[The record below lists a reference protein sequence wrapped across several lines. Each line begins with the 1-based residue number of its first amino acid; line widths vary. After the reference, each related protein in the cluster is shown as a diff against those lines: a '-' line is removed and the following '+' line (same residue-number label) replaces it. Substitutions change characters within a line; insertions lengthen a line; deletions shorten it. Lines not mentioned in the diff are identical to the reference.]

1 MNSDNI
7 WNVFDSIKDSYN
19 TEEKKT
25 KEPIQMNNCK
35 YCNSN
40 RLIVQDGAYYCSDCG
55 SLLHKLLNL
64 EPEYRY
70 YGDSDNKLSNPE
82 RVGMPT
88 NNLLPK
94 SSLGSLISKSSD
106 NYNFHKMIKY
116 NSWNAMPY
124 KERSRWKV
132 FVFIA
137 NKCKKAG
144 IPSCIIEDAKL
155 YYKTISE
162 TTISRG
168 SNRSG
173 VIAACVYE
181 ACKTSKVPR
190 SSKEI
195 ADIFNINL
203 QDMTKGC
210 KRFKETWR
218 LSNQNIFNIQSSNPL
233 DYIERFCS
241 KLNIT
246 NDIKWIAEFIAVKAI
261 TSSSNLV
268 HDNTAPSIAAG
279 SIYLICSL
287 LNNGITKKLV
297 SQACRISE
305 VTISKCYK
313 KLYLEKK
320 KLLPNKINFP

>member
-144 IPSCIIEDAKL
+144 IPSCIIENTRRPGWEAL
-155 YYKTISE
+155 RTRHTIRNE
-162 TTISRG
+162 
-168 SNRSG
+168 N
-173 VIAACVYE
+173 VLW
-181 ACKTSKVPR
+181 TSYV
-190 SSKEI
+190 
-195 ADIFNINL
+195 
-203 QDMTKGC
+203 
-210 KRFKETWR
+210 
-218 LSNQNIFNIQSSNPL
+218 
-233 DYIERFCS
+233 
-241 KLNIT
+241 
-246 NDIKWIAEFIAVKAI
+246 V
-261 TSSSNLV
+261 
-268 HDNTAPSIAAG
+268 
-279 SIYLICSL
+279 
-287 LNNGITKKLV
+287 
-297 SQACRISE
+297 
-305 VTISKCYK
+305 
-313 KLYLEKK
+313 
-320 KLLPNKINFP
+320 